1 MPAGLSEGALAR
13 SRAVNGGA
21 EKPSAPERWSES
33 SGRRLADF
41 QVEALFCQVWS
52 FSVPLLASAGLAE
65 EKEKEE
71 GEEKAKEERR
81 RRRRENLWMA
91 GFWTHQVVPGYPKE
105 EGLLDSLG
113 RLGIDRSSGQI
124 SRLVSTLFLAQNVSA
139 GNGVKFV

>member
-21 EKPSAPERWSES
+21 EKPRAPERWSES

-65 EKEKEE
+65 EKDKGEEEEEEKEE
-71 GEEKAKEERR
+71 GEEKAKEER
-81 RRRRENLWMA
+81 
-91 GFWTHQVVPGYPKE
+91 KE
-105 EGLLDSLG
+105 EERESLDG
-113 RLGIDRSSGQI
+113 RVLDI
-124 SRLVSTLFLAQNVSA
+124 
-139 GNGVKFV
+139 KFF